1 MTKREIY
8 EAIINNAT
16 ITLQDTEVTV
26 EDIIALAE
34 KELETLNK
42 RNAKARERA
51 EQKRKDSDELG
62 EFIYN
67 EILTDEFQP
76 IAAILTQINTDEPLS
91 ASKIVARMK
100 KLIEA
105 GKVEKSEIK
114 VDNGEGK
121 TKNVMGY
128 KRV

>member
-34 KELETLNK
+34 KELETLDK

-67 EILTDEFQP
+67 EILTNDFQP
-76 IAAILTQINTDEPLS
+76 IAAILTQINSEEPLS

-114 VDNGEGK
+114 VNTDDGK
-121 TKNVMGY
+121 TKSVMGY

>member
-26 EDIIALAE
+26 DDIIELCE
-34 KELETLNK
+34 KEITTLDK
-42 RNAKARERA
+42 RNAKSRERA
-51 EQKRKDSDELG
+51 AEKKAANDELG

-76 IAAILTQINTDEPLS
+76 IAAILSQINSEEELS
-91 ASKIVARMK
+91 AAKIVARMR
-100 KLIEA
+100 KLVDA
-105 GKVEKSEIK
+105 GKVEKADIK
-114 VDNGEGK
+114 VNDENGKSK
-121 TKNVMGY
+121 TVKGY

>member
-34 KELETLNK
+34 KELETLDK

-67 EILTDEFQP
+67 EILTNEFQP
-76 IAAILTQINTDEPLS
+76 IAAILTQINSDEPLS

-114 VDNGEGK
+114 VSTDDGK

>member
-1 MTKREIY
+1 MTKRENY

-34 KELETLNK
+34 KELETLDK

-67 EILTDEFQP
+67 EILTNDFQP
-76 IAAILTQINTDEPLS
+76 IAAILTQINSDEPLS

-114 VDNGEGK
+114 VNTDDGK

>member
-8 EAIINNAT
+8 AALINNAT

-34 KELETLNK
+34 KELETLDK

-67 EILTDEFQP
+67 EILTNEFQP
-76 IAAILTQINTDEPLS
+76 IAAILTQINSEEPLS

-114 VDNGEGK
+114 VNTDDGK

>member
-16 ITLQDTEVTV
+16 FTLTDTEVTV

-114 VDNGEGK
+114 VNTDDGK

>member
-16 ITLQDTEVTV
+16 FTLTDTEVTV
-26 EDIIALAE
+26 EDIIALAA
-34 KELETLNK
+34 KELETLDK

>member
-8 EAIINNAT
+8 AALINNAT

-34 KELETLNK
+34 KELETLDK

-67 EILTDEFQP
+67 EILTNEFQP
-76 IAAILTQINTDEPLS
+76 IAAILTQINSDEPLS

-114 VDNGEGK
+114 VNTDDGK

>member
-16 ITLQDTEVTV
+16 FTLTDTEVTV

>member
-16 ITLQDTEVTV
+16 FTLTDTEVTV

-76 IAAILTQINTDEPLS
+76 IAAILTQINSDEPLS

-114 VDNGEGK
+114 VNTDDGK

>member
-8 EAIINNAT
+8 AALINNAT

-34 KELETLNK
+34 KELETLDK

-67 EILTDEFQP
+67 EILTNEFQP
-76 IAAILTQINTDEPLS
+76 IAAILTQINSEEPLS
-91 ASKIVARMK
+91 ASKIVAPMK

-114 VDNGEGK
+114 VNTDDGK

>member
-16 ITLQDTEVTV
+16 FTLTDTEVTV

-76 IAAILTQINTDEPLS
+76 IATILTQINTDEPLS